1 MSQQRTDLRNLAI
14 IAHVDHG
21 KTTLVDAMLKQSHI
35 FRENQV
41 VMERVMDSNPLERER
56 GITILAKN
64 TAVTYK
70 NVKINIVDTPGHADF
85 GGEVERVLNM
95 VDGVLL
101 LVDAVEG
108 PMPQTRFVLRKALEL
123 GHRVVVVI
131 NKVDRANARADYAA
145 NATFDLFI
153 DLGATEEQA
162 EFPIV
167 YTDAR
172 RGQAGHT
179 PTALGPDL
187 QPLFETI
194 LSSLPPPEVEPNG
207 PTQMLVNLL
216 AYDDYKG
223 RIAIGRIF
231 AGRLHRAQEVV
242 RIATDG
248 TIHPDKVA
256 QIFIH
261 QGLDRIEVEKA
272 EAGEIVAVAGLGEV
286 GIGETIADKEAPR
299 ALPPIRV
306 DEPTV
311 QMTFGV
317 NTSPTAGREGQWSSS
332 RSLRERLYKELEHNV
347 SLRVHDTESPD
358 NFLVA
363 GRGELHLVVLIET
376 MRREGHE
383 FQVSKP
389 EVIFQTDPQSGGQLE
404 PFERVSIEV
413 PEEHAGLVVEMLGQ
427 RRGRLVDMRTGE
439 QGIVH
444 HEYIVPTRGLL
455 GFRQA
460 FLTATRGTGLLNS
473 LFHGYAP
480 MVGEIRGRD
489 RGSLIAWEPG
499 VATAYGLANAEG
511 SGALFIGPGTEVY
524 EGMVVGEAAKEQD
537 LQVNVAKRKHLTNM
551 RSSTSDIAV
560 RLSPVRQMSLDDC
573 VEYLADD
580 ELLEV
585 TPKSLRL
592 RKRVLDRHDRKR
604 ARITRS
610 QKPAPVG

>member
-1 MSQQRTDLRNLAI
+1 MTQQRTDLRNLAI

-35 FRENQV
+35 FRDNQAV
-41 VMERVMDSNPLERER
+41 VERVMDSNPLERER

-64 TAVTYK
+64 TAVTYGS
-70 NVKINIVDTPGHADF
+70 VKINIVDTPGHADF

-108 PMPQTRFVLRKALEL
+108 PMPQTRFVLRKALERQ
-123 GHRVVVVI
+123 HKVVVVV
-131 NKVDRANARADYAA
+131 NKIDRANARTDYVA

-162 EFPIV
+162 DFPIV
-167 YTDAR
+167 YTDAL
-172 RGQAGHT
+172 RGQAGYS
-179 PTALGPDL
+179 PTALTPDL
-187 QPLFETI
+187 QPLFDTI
-194 LSSLPPPEVEPNG
+194 LKSLPPPMVEPDG

-223 RIAIGRIF
+223 RIAVGRLY
-231 AGRLHRAQEVV
+231 AGRLRRAQEVI
-242 RIATDG
+242 RIAKDG
-248 TIHPDKVA
+248 TCYPDKVA
-256 QIFIH
+256 QVFVH
-261 QGLDRIEVEKA
+261 QGLDRVEVEEA
-272 EAGEIVAVAGLGEV
+272 EAGEIVAVAGLEEI
-286 GIGETIADKEAPR
+286 GIGETIADKDNPL

-311 QMTFGV
+311 QMTFSV
-317 NTSPTAGREGQWSSS
+317 NTSPFAGREGRWSSS
-332 RSLRERLYKELEHNV
+332 RSLRERLFKELEHNV
-347 SLRVHDTESPD
+347 SLRVHDTDSPD
-358 NFLVA
+358 SFLVA

-376 MRREGHE
+376 MRREGYE
-383 FQVSKP
+383 LQVSRP
-389 EVIFQTDPQSGGQLE
+389 EVIFQTDPETGARLE

-413 PEEHAGLVVEMLGQ
+413 PEEQAGLVMEMLGV

-439 QGIVH
+439 QGFVH
-444 HEYIVPTRGLL
+444 YEFTVPTRGLL

-473 LFHGYAP
+473 LFHAYEP
-480 MVGEIRGRD
+480 MVGEVRGRD
-489 RGSLIAWEPG
+489 RGSLVAWEAG
-499 VATAYGLANAEG
+499 IATAYGLANAEG
-511 SGALFIGPGTEVY
+511 SGILFIGPGTEVY
-524 EGMVVGEAAKEQD
+524 EGMVVGEAAKERD
-537 LQVNVAKRKHLTNM
+537 LEVNVAKRKQLTNI

-560 RLSPVRQMSLDDC
+560 RLTPLRQMSLDNC
-573 VEYLADD
+573 VEYLAED

-592 RKRVLDRHDRKR
+592 RKRVLDRHGRKR
-604 ARITRS
+604 ARIAR
-610 QKPAPVG
+610 P

>member
-1 MSQQRTDLRNLAI
+1 
-14 IAHVDHG
+14 
-21 KTTLVDAMLKQSHI
+21 
-35 FRENQV
+35 
-41 VMERVMDSNPLERER
+41 
-56 GITILAKN
+56 
-64 TAVTYK
+64 
-70 NVKINIVDTPGHADF
+70 
-85 GGEVERVLNM
+85 
-95 VDGVLL
+95 
-101 LVDAVEG
+101 
-108 PMPQTRFVLRKALEL
+108 
-123 GHRVVVVI
+123 VVI

-172 RGQAGHT
+172 TGQAGHA

-223 RIAIGRIF
+223 RIAIGRLC

-242 RIATDG
+242 RISTDG

-256 QIFIH
+256 QIFVH

-286 GIGETIADKEAPR
+286 GIGETIADKDAPR

-311 QMTFGV
+311 QMTFGA

-413 PEEHAGLVVEMLGQ
+413 PEDHAGLVVEMLGQ
-427 RRGRLVDMRTGE
+427 RRGRLVDMRTGQ

-511 SGALFIGPGTEVY
+511 SGTLFMGPGTEVY

-537 LQVNVAKRKHLTNM
+537 MQVNVAKRKHLTNM
-551 RSSTSDIAV
+551 RSSNSDIAV
-560 RLSPVRQMSLDDC
+560 RLSPPRQMSLDDC
-573 VEYLADD
+573 VEYLAED

-592 RKRVLDRHDRKR
+592 RKKVLDRHDRKR
-604 ARITRS
+604 ARITRN
-610 QKPAPVG
+610 QKPASVG